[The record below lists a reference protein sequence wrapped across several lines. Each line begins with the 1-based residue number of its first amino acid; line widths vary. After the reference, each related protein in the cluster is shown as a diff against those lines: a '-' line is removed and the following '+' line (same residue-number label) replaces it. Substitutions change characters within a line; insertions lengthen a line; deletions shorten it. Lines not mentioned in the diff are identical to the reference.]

1 MKIVA
6 LSHRCWLV
14 SSSVFKKP
22 VEALFR
28 MYRLGPIDG
37 LMKRITCRTSG
48 ILGVGDE
55 LAVAVVSEPNVKDVR
70 EAEVVEF
77 PSGVGSKVPGSEVA
91 SVPRLEVLKISGPE
105 IVVTLS
111 RDRTRE
117 LDGNGDPDTDDGS
130 KGTRDSDVGFESP
143 AGVSVIVGKDL
154 VSLVG
159 TGTIT
164 SDRYVKHQLAG
175 ASGSAA
181 LVNRMAAAAK
191 TQANAFV

>member
-1 MKIVA
+1 MVA

-22 VEALFR
+22 MEALFR
-28 MYRLGPIDG
+28 MYFLGPIDG
-37 LMKRITCRTSG
+37 LMKRITCRISG

-55 LAVAVVSEPNVKDVR
+55 LTAAVVSEPDVMDVP

-77 PSGVGSKVPGSEVA
+77 PSGVGSKVPGLEVA
-91 SVPRLEVLKISGPE
+91 SVPRLEVVKISGPK
-105 IVVTLS
+105 VVVRLS
-111 RDRTRE
+111 LDRTRE
-117 LDGNGDPDTDDGS
+117 LDGNGDPDTEDGS
-130 KGTRDSDVGFESP
+130 KGTRDSEVGFESP
-143 AGVSVIVGKDL
+143 AWVSVTVGKDL

-159 TGTIT
+159 TGTIM

-181 LVNRMAAAAK
+181 LVNRMAAVAK
-191 TQANAFV
+191 TQANAVV

>member
-1 MKIVA
+1 MKMVA

-37 LMKRITCRTSG
+37 LIKRITCRISG

-55 LAVAVVSEPNVKDVR
+55 LTVAVVSEPNVMDVP

-77 PSGVGSKVPGSEVA
+77 SSGVGSKVPGLEVA
-91 SVPRLEVLKISGPE
+91 RAPRLEVMKISGCE
-105 IVVTLS
+105 VVVRLS
-111 RDRTRE
+111 LDRTRE
-117 LDGNGDPDTDDGS
+117 LDGNGDPDTEDGS
-130 KGTRDSDVGFESP
+130 KGTRDSEGGLEIP
-143 AGVSVIVGKDL
+143 AWVSVSVGKEL

-159 TGTIT
+159 TGTRI

-181 LVNRMAAAAK
+181 SVNRRAAVAK
-191 TQANAFV
+191 TQANAVV